1 MRGSHIYFSRKQL
14 AIFWMAIFGFLS
26 LAVAT
31 TLAQTPNLQ
40 IDPSAKQ
47 PPLCE
52 WGVISSARFGDS
64 YASCAARNENTLETD
79 GKYVIIKFSGIP
91 KSDHESCWLN
101 IVALKPVA
109 LGSRGSG
116 YCPVLNDVVRF
127 TTSEERVADGGKFT
141 INWTAATALSCTL
154 SGKAPETGSFTENF
168 NSTDSYW
175 IRGSRTYDFVKRGVY
190 NFQFKC
196 TGYVDN
202 EKSTA
207 KGDITRN
214 LTIFAGN
221 IPPAPKVTLKIEP
234 EQIKKGEQATLS
246 WTSENALS
254 VSINQGLGIVS
265 KSGSVK
271 VSPGFTTRYTVTAAG
286 EFAELGL
293 ARHSVSLRV
302 ISQDVE
308 DNKSPDAE
316 VPEDV
321 VDVAPTAQAKE
332 VADVQVNGQDEDI
345 TVGVPTN
352 VKVSWNLDKYCVAY
366 GSWLGIKNK
375 AGVEIRPINK
385 SGNYTYKLY
394 CPGYGTDQVVVKAVG
409 GSGSSG
415 SAESLPVAEA
425 SISTDGKNFSKSI
438 RVVQGEK
445 AKLWLSAGFD
455 VTGDRLASRDDNGG
469 WGRQLVNGG
478 RCEFNSDLNQGIP
491 EFDIAVEDPENAKT
505 CTYYLGEAKFFDKP
519 GVYTYGALRIVQED
533 GKVSNVSSVNIAVQA
548 PPPPDTPPVIDL
560 RINGR
565 ENEVLLG
572 APAEY
577 DLVWNVRNADT
588 CSASGDWT
596 GEKFLGGS
604 QKFVTSTKKDLNYT
618 LTCIGK
624 LGTTVKNM
632 SVKVAELPVCDF
644 SALPLI
650 LDKSSVFDQQSVLT
664 WKCQFANTCS
674 ITPSTGA
681 SVGTFGNARVSPQAT
696 TNYTLTCENLEGNS
710 SFDQLIEV
718 R

>member
-1 MRGSHIYFSRKQL
+1 MRGSPIYFSKKQL
-14 AIFWMAIFGFLS
+14 AIFWAAIFGFLA
-26 LAVAT
+26 LTAVT
-31 TLAQTPNLQ
+31 VLAQEPNLQ
-40 IDPSAKQ
+40 IDPTKAP
-47 PPLCE
+47 PPLCTYNVYSQAR
-52 WGVISSARFGDS
+52 WGPNQCLGNAGRPIEYDGS
-64 YASCAARNENTLETD
+64 YLILRYGGVPASGR
-79 GKYVIIKFSGIP
+79 
-91 KSDHESCWLN
+91 DHCWIQFTSLN
-101 IVALKPVA
+101 PVP
-109 LGSRGSG
+109 LGSRGTTT
-116 YCPVLNDVVRF
+116 CPPLDPMVRF
-127 TTSEERVADGGKFT
+127 TVSSNKIDNEGKFT

-154 SGKAPETGSFTENF
+154 SGKAPETGNFSENMDG
-168 NSTDSYW
+168 NTGW

-196 TGYVDN
+196 NGYVDN
-202 EKSTA
+202 AKSTA
-207 KGDITRN
+207 KGDVTRN
-214 LTIFAGN
+214 LTIFVGD

-254 VSINQGLGIVS
+254 VSINQGLGIVG
-265 KSGSVK
+265 KTGSVK
-271 VSPGFTTRYTVTAAG
+271 VSPGFTTRYTITAAG

-302 ISQDVE
+302 ISQDAE
-308 DNKSPDAE
+308 GSESPDLE

-321 VDVAPTAQAKE
+321 IDVAPTVQAKE
-332 VADVQVNGQDEDI
+332 ITDVQVNGQDEDI

-375 AGVEIRPINK
+375 AGVETRPITK
-385 SGNYTYKLY
+385 AGNYTYKLY
-394 CPGYGTDQVVVKAVG
+394 CPGYGTDQVIVKAVG
-409 GSGSSG
+409 GSGSGG

-425 SISTDGKNFSKSI
+425 SISTDGKNFSRSI
-438 RVVQGEK
+438 RVTQGET

-469 WGRQLVNGG
+469 WGRQLANGG

-519 GVYTYGALRIVQED
+519 GVYTYGSLRIVQEN

-618 LTCIGK
+618 LTCVGK

-644 SALPLI
+644 SALPLV
-650 LDKSSVFDQQSVLT
+650 LDKSSVFDKQSVLT

-681 SVGTFGNARVSPQAT
+681 SVGTFGNARVSPETT